1 NENFNNLCERSSKI
15 VEHYFQAML
24 ERERERQDLLMTP
37 EKQSSILTMVALD
50 MCENDYTSDNRDKI
64 ISLIKEKCLF
74 ILEETRQLYTG
85 KDRPTLDALAS
96 KLATHAFFDR
106 SNQGENKIEFVNEFV
121 FGNYIANSII
131 ANDSDDWLANDERFV
146 EPAVQAYLPRDSHD
160 RELLWTRLSGMREF
174 LSSSDHMKYEYLLTQ
189 EIDAS
194 IYSETTITGLS
205 FDNALFFQHSE

>member
-1 NENFNNLCERSSKI
+1 
-15 VEHYFQAML
+15 
-24 ERERERQDLLMTP
+24 
-37 EKQSSILTMVALD
+37 
-50 MCENDYTSDNRDKI
+50 
-64 ISLIKEKCLF
+64 
-74 ILEETRQLYTG
+74 
-85 KDRPTLDALAS
+85 PTLDALAS

-205 FDNALFFQHSE
+205 FDNALFFQHSEIKNSVFN